1 MQGNFS
7 SRFSSPQLR
16 PHGSW
21 RDSVRQS
28 SSGLDGFGYR
38 PRMCV
43 SDIDRCRRESDEW
56 SKSVRQKRTT
66 DLDDP
71 DVKDRY
77 DRAFYALAACVG
89 NAMEPCE

>member
-1 MQGNFS
+1 
-7 SRFSSPQLR
+7 
-16 PHGSW
+16 
-21 RDSVRQS
+21 
-28 SSGLDGFGYR
+28 
-38 PRMCV
+38 MCV